1 MMEHRR
7 VSWILGVTVSIVFG
21 ATIGM
26 TQSSGNPAL
35 GPWGGQKTGHA
46 PCRATGTA
54 CFLGIDPD
62 IYHMPLYGEYIQA
75 GDGLICAT
83 RSWSALPPEAFDID
97 FMRGFWSFMAPNDQ
111 ARAEAT
117 AFTFLTTHWGPPA
130 VPPADL
136 SEVPTPQAF
145 PGEVFSTLDER
156 TYRIEFEVPKTDF
169 ELLGWAPAWIPVSI
183 PPDPQPSVPLKLRG
197 WYIKGDGV
205 KPDDGETQGHPG
217 QLLER
222 PLIIMSTGF
231 PYSIALDQPIGGI
244 FVGQQVRK
252 TVTWFV
258 ANGYDVLLFDKRGHG
273 YSEGLVDGMAE
284 DFFRALDQIE
294 KGVIEENGMTL
305 SLSIITPDGRRL
317 TGTAAARE
325 QLLGSGY
332 TARTKPVVMRG
343 FSYGSTLFQKAM
355 AMNYS
360 DLPVEYRFTRDASGR
375 VVVDPARTPRGN
387 RGYNFKGIIA
397 ISGFQGSTKYETVP
411 YFLALDALASTVGH
425 NGAELKSSVYQSMD
439 RWPAFLGLYS
449 TNDFE
454 TPDGGIDVYNNRL
467 RGIKEIR
474 MVTGYHF
481 GLASEEV
488 DTYFALESERFA
500 RKIVFS
506 RPPADNRQT
515 TTYASEVCGAEE
527 VTMDPVSQSITDV
540 PSKKIRDANRQVD
553 KFLERWGNRYPP
565 RAVGSSASIRF

>member
-1 MMEHRR
+1 MKNLTKIQRYSMQSRMGSLPKFSA
-7 VSWILGVTVSIVFG
+7 VVLLLFA
-21 ATIGM
+21 ATAA
-26 TQSSGNPAL
+26 TAHFSEQR
-35 GPWGGQKTGHA
+35 A
-46 PCRATGTA
+46 PCRATGES

-62 IYHMPLYGEYIQA
+62 IYQMPLFGETIQS
-75 GDGLICAT
+75 GNRSICAT
-83 RSWSALPPEAFDID
+83 RSWSLLPPEAFDID
-97 FMRGFWSFMAPNDQ
+97 FMRGFWSLMAPNDQ

-117 AFTFLTTHWGPPA
+117 AFVFLTTHWGPPA
-130 VPPADL
+130 APPADL

-169 ELLGWAPAWIPVSI
+169 ELLGWTPAWIPVAI

-205 KPDDGETQGHPG
+205 TPDDAETRGRTG
-217 QLLER
+217 QLLKR

-244 FVGQQVRK
+244 FVGRQVRK

-284 DFFRALDQIE
+284 DFFRALDQLE
-294 KGVIEENGMTL
+294 KGLVEENGISL

-317 TGTAAARE
+317 TGTAAAGE

-360 DLPVEYRFTRDASGR
+360 DLPVEYRFMRDADGR
-375 VVVDPARTPRGN
+375 VVVDPTRTPPGN
-387 RGYNFKGIIA
+387 RGYNFRGIIA

-425 NGAELKSSVYQSMD
+425 NGAELKSSVYRSMD

-481 GLASEEV
+481 GLASQEV

-500 RKIVFS
+500 RKAIFA
-506 RPPADNRQT
+506 RPLLDNTQT
-515 TTYASEVCGAEE
+515 TTYAREVCGAEP
-527 VTMDPVSQSITDV
+527 VLMDPVTQSIVGV
-540 PSKKIRDANRQVD
+540 PSETIQRANQKVDEFLARWIRS
-553 KFLERWGNRYPP
+553 
-565 RAVGSSASIRF
+565 GSHPSGK

>member
-1 MMEHRR
+1 MKNLTRSERHSLQPRMGYLPKFSA
-7 VSWILGVTVSIVFG
+7 VVLLLF
-21 ATIGM
+21 AAM
-26 TQSSGNPAL
+26 AAAAQSSE
-35 GPWGGQKTGHA
+35 QRA
-46 PCRATGTA
+46 PCRATGES

-62 IYHMPLYGEYIQA
+62 IYQIPLFGETIQS
-75 GDGLICAT
+75 GNRSICAT
-83 RSWSALPPEAFDID
+83 RSWSSLPPEAFDID
-97 FMRGFWSFMAPNDQ
+97 FMRGFWSFLAPNEQ
-111 ARAEAT
+111 AKAEAT
-117 AFTFLTTHWGPPA
+117 AFIFLTTHWGPPV
-130 VPPADL
+130 VPPSDL
-136 SEVPTPQAF
+136 SQVPTPQAF
-145 PGEVFSTLDER
+145 PTEVFSALDKR

-169 ELLGWAPAWIPVSI
+169 EVLGWTPAWIPVAI
-183 PPDPQPSVPLKLRG
+183 PPDPQPSLPLKLRG
-197 WYIKGDGV
+197 WYIKGDGIV
-205 KPDDGETQGHPG
+205 RDDAEPPGHAG
-217 QLLER
+217 QILER

-231 PYSIALDQPIGGI
+231 PYSIALDQPVGGI

-273 YSEGLVDGMAE
+273 YSQGLVDGMGE

-294 KGVIEENGMTL
+294 RGVIDENGMSL

-317 TGTAAARE
+317 TGTAAAGE
-325 QLLGSGY
+325 HLLGRGY
-332 TARTKPVVMRG
+332 TARTKPVVLRG

-360 DLPVEYRFTRDASGR
+360 DLPVEYRFIRDAYGR
-375 VVVDPARTPRGN
+375 VVVDPTRTPPGN
-387 RGYNFKGIIA
+387 RGYNFKGIVA
-397 ISGFQGSTKYETVP
+397 ISGFQGSTKYETAP

-481 GLASEEV
+481 GLASQEV
-488 DTYFALESERFA
+488 DTYFALESETFA
-500 RKIVFS
+500 RKAVFAR
-506 RPPADNRQT
+506 RPLDNRQT
-515 TTYASEVCGAEE
+515 TTYAREVCNAER
-527 VTMDPVSQSITDV
+527 VLMDPVTQSIVGV
-540 PSKKIRDANRQVD
+540 PSETIQRANRNVD
-553 KFLERWGNRYPP
+553 DFIARWIRNERYR
-565 RAVGSSASIRF
+565 SDQ